1 MAEKPTTVEVKILD
15 KEYLVS
21 CPDEARDEL
30 LQAARHL
37 DTKMREI
44 RASGKVFGTER
55 IAVMA
60 ALNITHDL
68 LERDTM
74 SDTAS
79 GILSTMDKKLD
90 TALDSALD
98 STSNRALGDTSG
110 R

>member
-1 MAEKPTTVEVKILD
+1 MSQQPTTVEVKILD
-15 KEYLVS
+15 KEYLVA
-21 CPDEARDEL
+21 CPQEEQEAL
-30 LQAARHL
+30 LRSARHL

-60 ALNITHDL
+60 ALNITNEM

-79 GILSTMDKKLD
+79 SILNAMDEKLD
-90 TALDSALD
+90 TALSEG
-98 STSNRALGDTSG
+98 TGN
-110 R
+110 

>member
-1 MAEKPTTVEVKILD
+1 MPQQPTTVEVKILD
-15 KEYLVS
+15 KEYLVA
-21 CPDEARDEL
+21 CPQEEQEAL
-30 LQAARHL
+30 LRSARHL

-60 ALNITHDL
+60 ALNITNEI

-79 GILSTMDKKLD
+79 SILNAMDEKLD
-90 TALDSALD
+90 TALGEG
-98 STSNRALGDTSG
+98 TGN
-110 R
+110 

>member
-1 MAEKPTTVEVKILD
+1 
-15 KEYLVS
+15 
-21 CPDEARDEL
+21 
-30 LQAARHL
+30 
-37 DTKMREI
+37 MREI

-74 SDTAS
+74 SEAAS
-79 GILSTMDKKLD
+79 SILNAMDEKLD
-90 TALDSALD
+90 G
-98 STSNRALGDTSG
+98 ALGGQSG

>member
-1 MAEKPTTVEVKILD
+1 MPQQPTTVEVKILD
-15 KEYLVS
+15 KEYLVA
-21 CPDEARDEL
+21 CPQEEQEAL
-30 LQAARHL
+30 LRSARHL

-60 ALNITHDL
+60 ALNIPNEM

-79 GILSTMDKKLD
+79 SILNAMDEKLY
-90 TALDSALD
+90 TALGEG
-98 STSNRALGDTSG
+98 TGN
-110 R
+110 